1 MSAKNEIK
9 ILNIRFLEVLDA
21 LKDANIIDTQLEFA
35 EKIGVEARV
44 ISDIKAVARDKTGTY
59 LTAEHLY
66 RSLIAYPVIN
76 ERYILRGEEP
86 KIFSEGF
93 QIGQSEA
100 INTPGLEE
108 RVKELEE
115 MMKKLSNR

>member
-21 LKDANIIDTQLEFA
+21 LKEVNLIDTQLEFA
-35 EKIGVEARV
+35 EKIGVEGRV
-44 ISDIKAVARDKTGTY
+44 ISDIKAVANDKKGTY
-59 LTAEHLY
+59 LTAEHIY

-93 QIGQSEA
+93 KIEQSEG
-100 INTPGLEE
+100 NKPNGLEE

-115 MMKKLSNR
+115 MMKRINNR